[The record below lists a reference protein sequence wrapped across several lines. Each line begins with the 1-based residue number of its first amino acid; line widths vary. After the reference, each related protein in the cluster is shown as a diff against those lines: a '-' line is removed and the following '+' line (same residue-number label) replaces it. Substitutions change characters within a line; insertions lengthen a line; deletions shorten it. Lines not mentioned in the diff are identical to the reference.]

1 VSKESNVTSNL
12 TSILYAATITKTEFA
27 VILTDY
33 NKHIKYDQFC
43 NLLYRAVI
51 AKELIPVST
60 SYDYSTPIEER
71 NFEFNTNKS
80 ICWATSKG
88 FNLPLQTQQKD
99 ILKKDKQS
107 KTPAIQK
114 KEGETPPY
122 LNPNH
127 PNFAFELMVAI
138 ELWMNL
144 FSDETRIES
153 TMSVRKRTVK
163 ALENMGIE
171 PTNES
176 VSTRLA
182 TIITP
187 DHMKPKK
194 GSAMPLIIKDKP
206 TKG

>member
-1 VSKESNVTSNL
+1 MTGNL
-12 TSILYAATITKTEFA
+12 TSILFAATITKTELA

-33 NKHIKYDQFC
+33 NNHIKYDQFC
-43 NLLYRAVI
+43 DLLCRAVV
-51 AKELIPVST
+51 AEELIPVST
-60 SYDYSTPIEER
+60 SYNYSTPIEER
-71 NFEFNTNKS
+71 NFEFYTKKS
-80 ICWATSKG
+80 ISWVISKG
-88 FNLPLQTQQKD
+88 FNLPLQVQQKD
-99 ILKKDKQS
+99 ILKKNEKS
-107 KTPAIQK
+107 KAPTPPK
-114 KEGETPPY
+114 KENEIPPY
-122 LNPNH
+122 LDSGH
-127 PNFAFELMVAI
+127 PNFALELKVAI

-144 FSDETRIES
+144 FSDETRIDS

-163 ALENMGIE
+163 ALANMGIE